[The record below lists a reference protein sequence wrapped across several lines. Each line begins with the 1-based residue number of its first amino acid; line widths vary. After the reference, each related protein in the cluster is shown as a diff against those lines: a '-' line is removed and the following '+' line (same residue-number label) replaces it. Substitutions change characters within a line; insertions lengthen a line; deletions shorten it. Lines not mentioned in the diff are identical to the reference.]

1 MGCGFVYWLLV
12 GALWFV
18 IDCCSVFRY
27 LFSFAGDTF
36 CWWVVL
42 MLITCLVVCWVFLCF
57 CFLCLIVNSVG
68 NAFFF

>member
-1 MGCGFVYWLLV
+1 MLYGLLLTIV
-12 GALWFV
+12 L
-18 IDCCSVFRY
+18 Y
-27 LFSFAGDTF
+27 LGICFFAGDTF